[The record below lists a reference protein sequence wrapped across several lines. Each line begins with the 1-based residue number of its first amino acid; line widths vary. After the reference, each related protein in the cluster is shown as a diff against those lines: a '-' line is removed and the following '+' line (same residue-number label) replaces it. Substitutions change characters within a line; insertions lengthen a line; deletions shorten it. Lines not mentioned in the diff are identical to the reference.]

1 MKIPYSQLIALLFC
15 STILFSCNHDD
26 QAREA
31 AKEQAL
37 ESTKTPPAQQ
47 PSQAPAAQ
55 SEKPAPAKSAGVMKL
70 GIKGSSATK
79 GSDVC
84 VAITA
89 DNFNAI
95 VSMQYTLKWDPKIL
109 KFKELKGF
117 GLPQLSS
124 ENFGKQGTGN
134 GLLTY
139 SWYDAN
145 VKGITK
151 GNGDVLYELCFEA
164 VGPTGSKSPVQ
175 IVDAPTVIEIANVNS
190 EFYSL
195 ETMPGMV
202 LVK

>member
-1 MKIPYSQLIALLFC
+1 MKIPYPQLVSIAFCTVLL
-15 STILFSCNHDD
+15 LSCNHDD

-31 AKEQAL
+31 AEAQAL
-37 ESTKTPPAQQ
+37 EATKTPAPAQQ
-47 PSQAPAAQ
+47 MPNTAPDQ
-55 SEKPAPAKSAGVMKL
+55 PAPPKSAGAMRL
-70 GIKGSSATK
+70 GIQGSSASK
-79 GSDVC
+79 GSETC

-95 VSMQYTLKWDPKIL
+95 VSMQYTLKWDPKVL

-124 ENFGKQGTGN
+124 ENFGRQVTDK

-145 VKGITK
+145 VKGVSK
-151 GNGDVLYELCFEA
+151 AKGDVLYQICFEA
-164 VGPTGSKSPVQ
+164 IGASGSKSPVQ
-175 IVDAPTVIEIANVNS
+175 IVNEPTVIEIANVNS

-195 ETMPGMV
+195 ETTPGMV
-202 LVK
+202 QVK